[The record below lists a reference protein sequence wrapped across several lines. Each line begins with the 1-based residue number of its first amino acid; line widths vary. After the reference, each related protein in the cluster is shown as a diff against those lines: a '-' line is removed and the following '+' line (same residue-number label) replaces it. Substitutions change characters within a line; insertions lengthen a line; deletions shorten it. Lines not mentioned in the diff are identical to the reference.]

1 MTVLVTERRILRDVI
16 LHVIVWQT
24 RVRDRAAEVTLIGR
38 RVADAVREAY
48 RVRARDH

>member
-1 MTVLVTERRILRDVI
+1 MPALFTERRILHDVI

-24 RVRDRAAEVTLIGR
+24 RVRDRAAEVTLIGCQ
-38 RVADAVREAY
+38 VADAVRETC